1 MRRTEMEETRRQALQ
16 LAHLIGCSEDP
27 FSKAIHEAEEQLR
40 EYLEKVDPQTQKE
53 IMERIRSY
61 S

>member
-1 MRRTEMEETRRQALQ
+1 MEETRRQALK
-16 LAHLIGCSEDP
+16 LAHMIGCSEEP
-27 FSKAIHEAEEQLR
+27 FSKATHEAEEQLK
-40 EYLEKVDPQTQKE
+40 EYIGKVDPQTQKE

>member
-1 MRRTEMEETRRQALQ
+1 MEETRRRALK
-16 LAHLIGCSEDP
+16 LAQMIGCSEEP
-27 FSKAIHEAEEQLR
+27 FSKAVHEAEEKLG
-40 EYLEKVDPQTQKE
+40 EYLKKVDPKTQKE